1 MAHGHA
7 TPTAPGEIPKAQT
20 KEIWVTFWILFF
32 VTALEFVIAFTV
44 INPEARTFRIAFFV
58 GLTIVKAYFIVANF
72 MHLRHEAKS
81 LIWAVILPC
90 TFIMWFIVAMLYE
103 GESVFVSRY

>member
-1 MAHGHA
+1 MAHGHG
-7 TPTAPGEIPKAQT
+7 TPTAPGEIAKPQT

-44 INPEARTFRIAFFV
+44 LNPEARTFRISFFV

-72 MHLRHEAKS
+72 MHLRHEVKS
-81 LIWAVILPC
+81 LIWSILLPC
-90 TFIMWFIVAMLYE
+90 IFILWFIVAMLYE
-103 GESVFVSRY
+103 GGSVFENRF